1 MLGAGG
7 VVLSERCPHQGSN
20 LGPGD
25 SQWDGGSGQL
35 DRAVRP
41 PRWSR
46 IRYEALVHW
55 RALTW
60 TFETYGP
67 RCNADP
73 QAHKPQADI
82 PERCPPPDN
91 ELRGLRIPRPRSI
104 KGNRLPPTQK
114 SFSSAVRVI
123 GTLPSSVRW
132 RNPFDSGGANHI
144 FVNGHTH
151 LAIVQRGCVLAQPKP
166 SHWSQYLGDRRCR
179 SPFPWLPKIGQ
190 ARPHHLTGTDR

>member
-1 MLGAGG
+1 LLGAGG

-91 ELRGLRIPRPRSI
+91 ELRDLRIPRPRSI

-114 SFSSAVRVI
+114 SFASAVRVI

-132 RNPFDSGGANHI
+132 RTPSIAAARTTSSSMGIPTWPLCSEDAFSLSRSHLIGANTWATGGT
-144 FVNGHTH
+144 GHRFH
-151 LAIVQRGCVLAQPKP
+151 G
-166 SHWSQYLGDRRCR
+166 YRRSVR
-179 SPFPWLPKIGQ
+179 
-190 ARPHHLTGTDR
+190 HVHTT

>member
-1 MLGAGG
+1 LLGAGG

-114 SFSSAVRVI
+114 SFASAVRVI

-132 RNPFDSGGANHI
+132 RTPSIAAARTTYSSMGIPTWPLCSEDAFSLSRNHLIGANTWATGGA
-144 FVNGHTH
+144 GHRFH
-151 LAIVQRGCVLAQPKP
+151 G
-166 SHWSQYLGDRRCR
+166 YRRSVR
-179 SPFPWLPKIGQ
+179 Q
-190 ARPHHLTGTDR
+190 VRTT